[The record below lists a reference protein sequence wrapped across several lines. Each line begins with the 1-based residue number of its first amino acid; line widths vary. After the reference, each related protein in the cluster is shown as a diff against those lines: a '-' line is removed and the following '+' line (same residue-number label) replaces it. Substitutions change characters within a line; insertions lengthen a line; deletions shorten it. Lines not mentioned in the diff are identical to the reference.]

1 MPYVEQLMQNLQQLT
16 QITQLLGNAM
26 VQNNQ
31 RGQPDLSEGGGAA
44 PTLLCRGGGSRD
56 PRGVDPGA

>member
-1 MPYVEQLMQNLQQLT
+1 MVPPHRREDFPEVPYVEQLMQNLQQLK

-31 RGQPDLSEGGGAA
+31 RG
-44 PTLLCRGGGSRD
+44 
-56 PRGVDPGA
+56 